1 MSDLVRDLTVLVTG
15 ATDGIGRLT
24 AGALA
29 QAGAHVIVHG
39 RDPAKVERVVAA
51 LRAAGSEADGA
62 VADLASLAETARLG
76 REIAGR
82 GPLDVL
88 VNNAGVGFGA
98 DRGKRE
104 VSRDGFELR
113 LAVNYLAP
121 FVLIRELGARGMP
134 RRAIVNVTSIGQAPI
149 DLDDLQV
156 ERAYEG
162 ALAYRRSKLALVML
176 TFDAAAARPDLPCVC
191 LHPGTLLDTNMVR
204 ESFDHALGPASRG
217 AEATLAVI
225 DAALRGATGQ
235 YFDQETPTPAN
246 DQAYDEAFRA
256 RLRAATLAL
265 LEPLTAGWGA

>member
-29 QAGAHVIVHG
+29 QAGARVIVHG
-39 RDPAKVERVVAA
+39 RDPAKVDHVVAA
-51 LRAAGSEADGA
+51 LRAASGAADGA
-62 VADLASLAETARLG
+62 VADLASLAETARLA
-76 REIAGR
+76 RDVAGR
-82 GPLDVL
+82 GPLDVV

-98 DRGKRE
+98 DHARRE

-121 FVLIRELGARGMP
+121 FVLLRELGARGAP
-134 RRAIVNVTSIGQAPI
+134 RRAIVNVASIGQEAI
-149 DLDDLQV
+149 DLGDLQ
-156 ERAYEG
+156 
-162 ALAYRRSKLALVML
+162 ALHGYDGVRAYRRSKLALVML
-176 TFDAAAARPDLPCVC
+176 TFDLAAARPDLPCVC

-204 ESFDHALGPASRG
+204 EGVGRSLGPASRG
-217 AEATLAVI
+217 AEATMAVI
-225 DAALRGATGQ
+225 DRALRGATGE
-235 YFDQETPTPAN
+235 YFDQETPTRAN

-265 LEPLTAGWGA
+265 VEPLAAGWGA